1 MKIIILILSLFICAN
16 IYSQSA
22 FEPVDSDVYD
32 FLERLSI
39 KGKISFDYEIKPV
52 TRIEIANKLL
62 KLDENKTAL
71 TAIDKELLNF
81 YKEDFLPEIRIIK
94 KEFNGDSKPEFFI
107 TEKNKRIRLF
117 EYASNVFSF
126 YADPL
131 VSLSAESISAERLFV
146 RRNGFNIYGYASGN
160 WAYALSFFDNEES
173 GDNLDPDKDISP
185 ERGTSITKLKNKA
198 FEYDA
203 VTASAVYYWSTGSI
217 SLGKEYFKIG
227 SARLGNVILSDKAP
241 SFPFLRLDFKP
252 VDWLRFFYF
261 HGFLVSNVL
270 DSSSLRF
277 SEVPGRQAIADVPKF
292 IALHS
297 LSFYPNNNFSFTLG
311 ESIIYSDNLQPVYF
325 IPIMF
330 FRAADHYLSRGNN
343 SSTGNAQ
350 LFADASYINPSLRS
364 KLYGSLFI
372 DELSLNSLFEGGNLS
387 AIGYTF
393 GIESSDLFLSNSTI
407 NLEYTRTNPFV
418 YMNSVSSQSFAN
430 DDYNLGHWIGSNGD
444 ILSIT
449 YSQYLMRPLLLSLKT
464 WYIRKGKKELP
475 EEQYQTPY
483 PNFLFGAQRSEFSFD
498 IRIKYRPYH
507 PLIAEA
513 SYKFARITEELE
525 RRTPEFKL
533 GSNHNFGIRVS
544 YGFN

>member
-1 MKIIILILSLFICAN
+1 MKIIILLLSVFVCTDM
-16 IYSQSA
+16 YSQSA

-39 KGKISFDYEIKPV
+39 KGVISFDYEIKPV
-52 TRIEIANKLL
+52 TRIEIAKILL
-62 KLDENKTAL
+62 KADENKILL
-71 TAIDKELLNF
+71 TKIDTELLRF
-81 YKEDFLPEIRIIK
+81 YLEDFLSEIAIIK
-94 KEFNGDSKPEFFI
+94 KEFKEESEPAFLV
-107 TEKNKRIRLF
+107 TEKDKRLRLF
-117 EYASNVFSF
+117 EYADDDFSF

-131 VSLSAESISAERLFV
+131 ISLSAESISSERLFI
-146 RRNGFNIYGYASGN
+146 RRNGFNIYGYASNN
-160 WAYALSFFDNEES
+160 WAYGLSFFDNEES
-173 GDNLDPDKDISP
+173 GDNLDPDKDLSP
-185 ERGTSITKLKNKA
+185 ERGTSITKLKSKA
-198 FEYDA
+198 FEYDV
-203 VTASAVYYWSTGSI
+203 VTASAVYYWDTGSI
-217 SLGKEYFKIG
+217 SLGKEYFKVG
-227 SARLGNVILSDKAP
+227 SARMGNVISSDKAP

-311 ESIIYSDNLQPVYF
+311 ESIVYSDNLQPIYF

-330 FRAADHYLSRGNN
+330 FRVADHYLSRGNN

-387 AIGYTF
+387 AIGYTL
-393 GIESSDLFLSNSTI
+393 GLESRDVLIPNSTI
-407 NLEYTRTNPFV
+407 NIEYTRTNPFV

-444 ILSIT
+444 ILSIS
-449 YSQYLMRPLLLSLKT
+449 YSQYLMRPLAITLKT
-464 WYIRKGKKELP
+464 WYMRKGKKELSD
-475 EEQYQTPY
+475 EQYQTPY
-483 PNFLFGAQRSEFSFD
+483 PDFLFGSQRTEFSFD

-513 SYKFARITEELE
+513 YYKFARITDELE
-525 RRTPEFKL
+525 ERTPEFKL
-533 GSNHNFGIRVS
+533 GSNHSFGLRVS